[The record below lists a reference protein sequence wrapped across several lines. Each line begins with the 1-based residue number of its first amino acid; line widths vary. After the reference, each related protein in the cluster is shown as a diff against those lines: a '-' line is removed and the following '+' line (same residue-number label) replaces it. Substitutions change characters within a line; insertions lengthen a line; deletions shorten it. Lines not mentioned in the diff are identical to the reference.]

1 MENVGCRK
9 PIQKSLACAS
19 DFQTGFLQPFLLIFF
34 DDVENLFLFVCSGD
48 FVLISENSTFGWHR
62 KWVSVNL
69 FGLMSVLDDIE
80 EAHKDELWGNQKYAV
95 MRGGKMLEGYP
106 SEIG

>member
-1 MENVGCRK
+1 
-9 PIQKSLACAS
+9 
-19 DFQTGFLQPFLLIFF
+19 
-34 DDVENLFLFVCSGD
+34 
-48 FVLISENSTFGWHR
+48 
-62 KWVSVNL
+62 
-69 FGLMSVLDDIE
+69 MSVLDDIE